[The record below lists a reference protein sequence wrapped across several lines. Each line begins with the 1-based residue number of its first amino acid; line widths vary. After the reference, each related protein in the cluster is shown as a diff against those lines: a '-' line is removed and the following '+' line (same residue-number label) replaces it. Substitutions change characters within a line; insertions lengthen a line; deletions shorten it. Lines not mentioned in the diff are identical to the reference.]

1 MRTAARFHEII
12 LGLRAK
18 FATSGYRAVAFAIGA
33 VACGGSASDSV
44 APTSSVTAAAIV
56 ITPAAPPAV
65 AVGSQFALQ
74 AEVHGTDGQ
83 IVPGATVFWSSLDTN
98 VAIVTTTGIVTG
110 KSLGSTQV
118 AASSGGQSA
127 VVPVAVVPVAVA
139 SIAILPGQAS
149 LTVGATAAL
158 QAVTYDAAGQ
168 VLTGRSVVWA
178 TSAPQIATVDNS
190 GTVTG
195 VSAGTATITG
205 TSEGKTASA
214 SVSVSLTP
222 VSSVAVT
229 PSSAMVVAGHTVAL
243 TAVATDANGNVLSGR
258 AVVWSSASPS
268 VATVSTLGLVSAVA
282 AGTATIK
289 ATSDGKTGAAQIVV
303 SLPPP
308 AAVAAVSLAPST
320 LSLQVGNAS
329 NLVATLRDSSGTAL
343 SGRTVAWMSSAPAV
357 ATVSN
362 AGAVTAVGAGTAV
375 ITATSEGKSA
385 AATITVS
392 IPAPTAAVASVR
404 ITPSTVSLRNN
415 QTAVLTAK
423 VYDSRGSQLTGR
435 IIAWSSNDSS
445 AVSVTRTG
453 SSTATIAVVGGD
465 NGTTII
471 TATCES
477 ATGTSVV
484 TVHD

>member
-110 KSLGSTQV
+110 KALGSTQV

-139 SIAILPGQAS
+139 SIAILPAQAS

-205 TSEGKTASA
+205 TSE
-214 SVSVSLTP
+214 
-222 VSSVAVT
+222 
-229 PSSAMVVAGHTVAL
+229 
-243 TAVATDANGNVLSGR
+243 
-258 AVVWSSASPS
+258 
-268 VATVSTLGLVSAVA
+268 
-282 AGTATIK
+282 
-289 ATSDGKTGAAQIVV
+289 GKTGAAQIVV

-423 VYDSRGSQLTGR
+423 VYDSRGSQLAGR